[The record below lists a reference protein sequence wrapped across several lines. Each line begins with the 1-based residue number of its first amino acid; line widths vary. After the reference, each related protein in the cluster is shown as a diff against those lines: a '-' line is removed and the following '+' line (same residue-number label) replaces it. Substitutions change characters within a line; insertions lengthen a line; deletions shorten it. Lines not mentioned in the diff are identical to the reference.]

1 MATVNPTEFDWV
13 PPTTDTDGNPLPA
26 GAITGYQIGIRA
38 VTTPPTTTAGTYLL
52 NAQIASPATTKE
64 LFTQLGTVLA
74 VGSYAAAIKTVG
86 PAASAYGPETSFA
99 MKVVPSNPPT
109 GFVVG

>member
-26 GAITGYQIGIRA
+26 GAITGYQIGIRS
-38 VTTPPTTTAGTYLL
+38 TTATGSVAGTY
-52 NAQIASPATTKE
+52 AISASIASAATTKE

-86 PAASAYGPETSFA
+86 PAASSYGPETTFA